1 MLADNRL
8 PDGRTTGINDRVSD
22 FVHDLAFQDL
32 PPDVA
37 ALGRR
42 CLLDLIGVAAAGAAT
57 PVSAI
62 IRDHAA
68 RHFGPG
74 TDGPGAR
81 LLLDGRRVSPAG
93 AALAGGMT
101 IDSFDAHDGHA
112 LTKGH
117 AGAAV
122 LPAVLALADAV
133 APTDGAELL
142 TRLVLGYEVATRAG
156 IALHATAPDYHTSG
170 AWNAL
175 ACAALGARALRLDG
189 TATAHALGTAEYH
202 GPRSQMMRCI
212 DHPTMVKDG
221 SGWGAMAGVS
231 AAFLAADGFTGAPAL
246 TVTAAEVAHL
256 WADLGVRWRI
266 REQYFKPYP
275 VCRWAQPAMEAAAQL
290 LRDHDVTAGAIEGV
304 VVESFDHAVRLATR
318 HPATTEEAQYSL
330 VFPLA
335 ALLVHGR
342 LGEAEIA
349 GAGLSDAAVLRL
361 AARTELAEDAALTAR
376 FPAERWARVRLRL
389 TDGRELVSDPATAR
403 GDPDSPLTDWEIQAK
418 FRTLATPILGAPT
431 VARIESAVA
440 ALPEGG
446 YEELLDLVL
455 GRPGTSPAAC

>member
-1 MLADNRL
+1 MLSGSRR
-8 PDGRTTGINDRVSD
+8 PGESTTDTVDRVGD
-22 FVHDLAFQDL
+22 FVHGLAFQDL

-37 ALGRR
+37 ALGQR
-42 CLLDLIGVAAAGAAT
+42 CLLDLIGVAAAGSAT

-62 IRDHAA
+62 VRDHAA

-74 TDGPGAR
+74 ADGPGAR

-101 IDSFDAHDGHA
+101 IDSLDAHDGHA

-122 LPAVLALADAV
+122 LPAALALTDEA
-133 APTDGAELL
+133 APAEGAELL
-142 TRLVLGYEVATRAG
+142 TRLVLGYEIATRAG

-175 ACAALGARALRLDG
+175 ACAALGARALALDG

-212 DHPTMVKDG
+212 DYPTMVKDG
-221 SGWGAMAGVS
+221 SGWGAMCGVG

-246 TVTAAEVAHL
+246 TVTDGQVAHL
-256 WADLGVRWRI
+256 WADLGDRWRI

-290 LRDHDVTAGAIEGV
+290 LRGHDVTAGAIEGI

-330 VFPLA
+330 AFPLA

-342 LGEAEIA
+342 LGAAEIA
-349 GAGLSDAAVLRL
+349 GAGLADPAVLRL
-361 AARTELAEDAALTAR
+361 AERTELVEDRALTAR

-389 TDGRELVSDPATAR
+389 VDGREVVSEPATAR
-403 GDPDSPLTDWEIQAK
+403 GDPDSPLDDGEIAAK
-418 FRTLATPILGAPT
+418 FRTLATPILGAKT
-431 VARIESAVA
+431 VGLIESAVS

-446 YEELLDLVL
+446 CEEPLDLVL
-455 GRPGTSPAAC
+455 RRPVGDSQR

>member
-1 MLADNRL
+1 MPWDNQP
-8 PDGRTTGINDRVSD
+8 PDAGAPNMTERVGEV
-22 FVHDLAFQDL
+22 VHELTFADL

-42 CLLDLIGVAAAGAAT
+42 CLLDLIGVAAAGSAT

-74 TDGPGAR
+74 EDGPRAR
-81 LLLDGRRVSPAG
+81 LLMDGRRSSPAG

-101 IDSFDAHDGHA
+101 IDSLDAHDGHA

-122 LPAVLALADAV
+122 LPAVLALADAA
-133 APTDGAELL
+133 APADGAELL
-142 TRLVLGYEVATRAG
+142 TRLVLGYEFATRAG

-175 ACAALGARALRLDG
+175 ACAALGARALSLDRA
-189 TATAHALGTAEYH
+189 ATAHALGTAEYH

-246 TVTAAEVAHL
+246 TVTDGAVAHL
-256 WADLGVRWRI
+256 WDDLGARWRI

-290 LRDHDVTAGAIEGV
+290 LREHAVDAAAIDTVT
-304 VVESFDHAVRLATR
+304 VESFDHAVRLAAR

-330 VFPLA
+330 PFPLA

-342 LGEAEIA
+342 LGAAEIA
-349 GAGLSDAAVLRL
+349 GAGLSDSAVRRL
-361 AARTELAEDAALTAR
+361 AERTELVEDPALTAR

-389 TDGRELVSDPATAR
+389 ADGRELVSDPATAR
-403 GDPDSPLTDWEIQAK
+403 GDPDSPLGDAEIADK
-418 FRTLATPILGAPT
+418 FRTLAMPILGAEA

-440 ALPEGG
+440 GLPEGG
-446 YEELLDLVL
+446 DDDLLDLVL
-455 GRPGTSPAAC
+455 TRPETSAAAH